1 MAQHQTIEVFPPEAP
16 SLQER
21 TLRLRQQ
28 ILTEQQRRCAL
39 DDAASFT
46 KVESAARS
54 QLFSVED
61 VIKASYREVERQIS
75 ELRIWQMEADLTAL
89 LDIQGD

>member
-1 MAQHQTIEVFPPEAP
+1 MGQYQVMEVFPPEAP

-39 DDAASFT
+39 DETVARD
-46 KVESAARS
+46 SAGPLQQMFAI
-54 QLFSVED
+54 ED
-61 VIKASYREVERQIS
+61 VLTASYREVERQIS